1 MSCKIFRDFDT
12 EEVTKVLAPNG
23 ADSKLYADALAI
35 TEDQEQALNIWS
47 AAYIPTFKA
56 RYGDWEGTNTFI
68 PLNETIEPPID
79 VVMDFINT
87 NNVEEKLSVKEA
99 VDVLKVMQLTGLQ
112 PEGVALK
119 LKFTFF
125 NSKGQFV
132 IDRQRLERSGIYTE
146 EEINNLMNYP
156 SVRQGVKDTI
166 SKLRNTLKEEV
177 TMFGT
182 VIAED
187 TSDHPLH
194 IYTAAVDSL
203 GRQETLPIS
212 EVETYVVNNIGQFV
226 TEEEFQSKLNR
237 LEREDIRDAILNTPE
252 AIDYVR
258 SLVQNLK
265 SVPVLSERDGVIV
278 QKMLN
283 DSYETLKNTLT
294 VNVDKL
300 DFTKSVDTLR
310 AIPDD
315 MWTQEVE
322 TIQSFLKDTEIEAA
336 KVGLDLEGLSE
347 SYFTK
352 SKEEVVGF
360 LDLVDDFNIKTE
372 EYYGI
377 SNADL
382 VEFSNDLNEFFG
394 KQDQPDMRAIAVPD
408 AYKNRNLVILDHR
421 VSEVD
426 AYRTNGLIKVVGD
439 IYQQVDPFQNYYNA
453 LSATYDA
460 VRQDVTILPKE
471 AFSDFGLKQGYYD
484 VKAIVNPLN
493 RDKVVNSINN
503 FVQRNTYSSFSFEE
517 FFNEDTSDPE
527 TPQEITLMKALFNPV
542 KIKDQYTNDVAE
554 RTFSFTGD
562 VQYLTSDFITDF
574 YSRILEEKI
583 VKGKSDLWNIALR
596 HFQIGNKGI
605 EVKPLS
611 ADTLAHIKMALQS
624 EPILYTNLVNYALI
638 SKNES
643 LEFLKEF
650 SDEVGIN
657 DIQARRD
664 FTINN
669 PDSIDHIPVSYMN
682 VGMSSMI
689 VQNFNDEFTK
699 NYDGIFE
706 LTSSDN
712 GVSVYSKVFGRVD
725 RNYYLFGEASPTVE
739 DIDAQSYMKESPE
752 LFVETSHGISTKTL
766 NESQEN
772 ISCTI

>member
-87 NNVEEKLSVKEA
+87 NNIEEKLSVKEA

-156 SVRQGVKDTI
+156 SVRQGVKNTI

-258 SLVQNLK
+258 SLVQNL
-265 SVPVLSERDGVIV
+265 
-278 QKMLN
+278 
-283 DSYETLKNTLT
+283 
-294 VNVDKL
+294 
-300 DFTKSVDTLR
+300 
-310 AIPDD
+310 
-315 MWTQEVE
+315 
-322 TIQSFLKDTEIEAA
+322 
-336 KVGLDLEGLSE
+336 
-347 SYFTK
+347 
-352 SKEEVVGF
+352 
-360 LDLVDDFNIKTE
+360 
-372 EYYGI
+372 
-377 SNADL
+377 
-382 VEFSNDLNEFFG
+382 
-394 KQDQPDMRAIAVPD
+394 
-408 AYKNRNLVILDHR
+408 
-421 VSEVD
+421 
-426 AYRTNGLIKVVGD
+426 
-439 IYQQVDPFQNYYNA
+439 
-453 LSATYDA
+453 
-460 VRQDVTILPKE
+460 
-471 AFSDFGLKQGYYD
+471 
-484 VKAIVNPLN
+484 
-493 RDKVVNSINN
+493 
-503 FVQRNTYSSFSFEE
+503 
-517 FFNEDTSDPE
+517 
-527 TPQEITLMKALFNPV
+527 
-542 KIKDQYTNDVAE
+542 
-554 RTFSFTGD
+554 
-562 VQYLTSDFITDF
+562 
-574 YSRILEEKI
+574 
-583 VKGKSDLWNIALR
+583 
-596 HFQIGNKGI
+596 
-605 EVKPLS
+605 
-611 ADTLAHIKMALQS
+611 
-624 EPILYTNLVNYALI
+624 
-638 SKNES
+638 
-643 LEFLKEF
+643 
-650 SDEVGIN
+650 
-657 DIQARRD
+657 
-664 FTINN
+664 
-669 PDSIDHIPVSYMN
+669 
-682 VGMSSMI
+682 
-689 VQNFNDEFTK
+689 
-699 NYDGIFE
+699 
-706 LTSSDN
+706 
-712 GVSVYSKVFGRVD
+712 
-725 RNYYLFGEASPTVE
+725 
-739 DIDAQSYMKESPE
+739 
-752 LFVETSHGISTKTL
+752 
-766 NESQEN
+766 
-772 ISCTI
+772 